1 MLISRYRSRRPAAR
15 SAFTLLEVLI
25 VLAIIGVIAAMV
37 VPRLLGQ
44 QQQANIDATRA
55 NIRGAESAIEFY
67 AKDHF
72 GSYPTASGNEE
83 VWTLLMTPEEVNGR
97 TIGPWLDEAAK
108 DAWGR
113 RLYYEWTGQ
122 AADGLTKP
130 KIWSVGPDGQN
141 QNGNPDDVNNWTVY
155 ETK

>member
-1 MLISRYRSRRPAAR
+1 MQMVRVRRSSRARRA
-15 SAFTLLEVLI
+15 AFTLLEVLI

-44 QQQANIDATRA
+44 QQQANIDATIG
-55 NIRGAESAIEFY
+55 NIRGAESALELY

-72 GSYPTASGNEE
+72 GSYPVASGNEE
-83 VWTLLMTPEEVNGR
+83 VWTMLMTPEEVNGR
-97 TIGPWLDEAAK
+97 RIGPWLEEPAK

-113 RLYYEWTGQ
+113 KLYYEYSGGI
-122 AADGLTKP
+122 DELKP

-141 QNGNPDDVNNWTVY
+141 GTADDVNNWTQ
-155 ETK
+155 TSRD